1 MKKIFYNYL
10 FSFPDGQKKQF
21 YVDFD
26 AQSLQSKLST
36 ETLYPD
42 WAQLEFHQ
50 CLNCPLTS
58 EDYLYCPLAVNLV
71 PIIYWCKDL
80 NSYEEVEISVTSN
93 EREVRANTSLQRGIS
108 SLLGLLMSS
117 SACPKMKFLRP
128 LARFHLPLATQEETI
143 FRAVSMAFLA
153 GYFDGKDRSLSVAGE
168 REQGDYD
175 SLINLKHKYAELE
188 DLNRYIADRIRNAIR
203 KDAAV
208 NAIVL
213 LDILSKEVSYSID
226 DSLHQISYLFYERDE
241 SDVA

>member
-1 MKKIFYNYL
+1 M
-10 FSFPDGQKKQF
+10 
-21 YVDFD
+21 
-26 AQSLQSKLST
+26 
-36 ETLYPD
+36 
-42 WAQLEFHQ
+42 
-50 CLNCPLTS
+50 
-58 EDYLYCPLAVNLV
+58 
-71 PIIYWCKDL
+71 
-80 NSYEEVEISVTSN
+80 
-93 EREVRANTSLQRGIS
+93 
-108 SLLGLLMSS
+108 
-117 SACPKMKFLRP
+117 
-128 LARFHLPLATQEETI
+128 
-143 FRAVSMAFLA
+143 
-153 GYFDGKDRSLSVAGE
+153 AGE